1 MGGIERVLVVDDH
14 QVFAD
19 LVSVA
24 LESDPTMRCVG
35 SAATVEDARRLAAEL
50 RPDLALVD
58 VRLPDGDGLDLAAEL
73 LAARPELRV
82 VVLTA
87 YPRADLVERARA
99 VGVAALLA
107 KELSLTELLAAL
119 RDARPDAPVLVE
131 LQEPQ
136 HGLTRRELEVL
147 ELLGEGSDVRAIA
160 RTLGISPH
168 TTRDHVKNVL
178 AKLGARTQL
187 DAVVMAARSG
197 ILRIGAP

>member
-1 MGGIERVLVVDDH
+1 MGAMERVLVVDDH

-24 LESDPTMRCVG
+24 LERDASMRCVG
-35 SAATVEDARRLAAEL
+35 SAASVQEARVRAAAL
-50 RPDLALVD
+50 RPDVALVD

-73 LAARPELRV
+73 LAERPELRV

-87 YPRADLVERARA
+87 YPRADLVARART
-99 VGVAALLA
+99 VGVSALLA
-107 KELSLTELLAAL
+107 KELSLPELLAAL
-119 RDARPDAPVLVE
+119 RDARPEAPVLVE
-131 LQEPQ
+131 LEEPR
-136 HGLTRRELEVL
+136 HALTRREMEVL
-147 ELLGEGSDVRAIA
+147 ELLGEGVDVRAIA

-187 DAVVMAARSG
+187 DAVVVAARSG